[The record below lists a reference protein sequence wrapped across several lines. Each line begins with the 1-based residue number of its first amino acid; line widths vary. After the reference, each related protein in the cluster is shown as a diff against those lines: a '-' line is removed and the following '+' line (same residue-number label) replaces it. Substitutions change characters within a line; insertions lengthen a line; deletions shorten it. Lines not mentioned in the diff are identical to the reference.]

1 MPVDH
6 KAEEHKSQNRMDT
19 QNSNCLSITRI
30 LCWWNWAPGDW
41 RDKTEE
47 EEEQIKLKKKKT
59 RGSKEDTAGCIYKS
73 NVFIFME
80 IYTR

>member
-6 KAEEHKSQNRMDT
+6 KAEGHKSQNRMDT

-41 RDKTEE
+41 RDKTEDE
-47 EEEQIKLKKKKT
+47 EHQTEK
-59 RGSKEDTAGCIYKS
+59 
-73 NVFIFME
+73 
-80 IYTR
+80 

>member
-1 MPVDH
+1 MWAIKYWSVKNCRIFVCKNSEFCSMPVDH

-41 RDKTEE
+41 RDKTEDE
-47 EEEQIKLKKKKT
+47 EDQTEK
-59 RGSKEDTAGCIYKS
+59 
-73 NVFIFME
+73 
-80 IYTR
+80 